1 MQNVTKCLNELPS
14 KTTNHR
20 LAIVGEAPGVHEEK
34 TGKPF
39 VGPSGYLLWAACPL
53 DRSQVFVGNV
63 CQVRPPNNDISKFA
77 LNGPEIREGLEA
89 LKHDLEVFKPN
100 CLLLLGSTALSAV
113 ACKSTL
119 EHWRGSVIPTP
130 LGYKAV
136 ATYHPAAV
144 LRDYKLLPIFRL
156 DINKAV
162 KQSLFSEIRTTER
175 CLNIDLTP
183 DEIVDR
189 LENIKTPVAIDIEG
203 GVGTIECI
211 SIATSKCEAFI
222 VPLYPPIPKVW
233 RALKRFLES
242 DVPKVLQN
250 CLYDAFVLEYSYG
263 IKVNNI
269 ADDIM
274 LKHWELFPEFP
285 KSLAFQASIYTDEP
299 YWKDEG
305 KTDNKRQLYLYCCK
319 DAATTYEINEK
330 LPATQHYR
338 FNMQL
343 IRPLLD
349 IQLRGFR
356 FDVTK
361 RDKRVA
367 DIKKLIYRLQWALNE
382 IAGYHFEPSVD
393 NVKEY
398 LCFKK
403 QLDIIKTPE
412 DLIKYSKITELHN
425 STRIAELLKQPQ
437 TPAVI
442 GEIEMLINYGINVN
456 SPKQVSEFFG
466 VDSSDI
472 LSLLNLFK
480 KTNDILVKLLLLIRS
495 YRTRLETL
503 ESKVDKD
510 NRMRCAYNI
519 VGTETGRISCY
530 KSNTGSGFN
539 LQTVTKKDR
548 DLFIADEGYWLFQCD
563 LSGAD
568 GWTVAAHCAALG
580 DRTMLEHYLNGIK
593 PAKILAVLY
602 NKGYL
607 PVDVKAACKE
617 IDSDGWLYF
626 ACKRIMHGSN
636 YGMGER
642 TISEQILKDSYK
654 LYGEPITVAPA
665 TCKHLQE
672 LYFKLYP
679 GVRRWHKVVSEQ
691 IRKHGYIVAAS
702 GHKRTFFGRRDDLA
716 TLKEALAFEP
726 QANTTYV
733 TNLALLRLSKRLII
747 LHQVHDAV
755 IGEFDDPT
763 WAVPFIVECFNNPIK
778 VAGIQITIPFEGAYG
793 TSWGNLSTPIH

>member
-1 MQNVTKCLNELPS
+1 MSNEIKCLNELPS
-14 KTTNHR
+14 KTTPYK
-20 LAIVGEAPGVHEEK
+20 LAIIGEAPGVNEEK
-34 TGKPF
+34 AGRPF
-39 VGPSGYLLWAACPL
+39 VGASGHLLWSALPL
-53 DRSQVFVGNV
+53 DRSEVFVGNV
-63 CQVRPPNNDISKFA
+63 CQIRPPNNDISKFA
-77 LNGPEIREGLEA
+77 LNGPEIREGLEV
-89 LKHDLEVFKPN
+89 LKADLQRFQPN
-100 CLLLLGSTALSAV
+100 CLLLLGSTALTAI
-113 ACKSTL
+113 ACKSSI
-119 EHWRGSVIPTP
+119 EHWRGSVLPT
-130 LGYKAV
+130 LWGYKAV

-144 LRDYKLLPIFRL
+144 LRDFKLLPIFRL
-156 DINKAV
+156 DLHKAV

-175 CLNIDLTP
+175 HLDINLTP

-189 LENIKTPVAIDIEG
+189 LERINDTIAIDIEG

-211 SIATSKCEAFI
+211 GIATSECDAFI

-233 RALKRFLES
+233 RALKRLLES
-242 DVPKVLQN
+242 NVPKVLQN
-250 CLYDAFVLEYSYG
+250 CLYDSFVLEYSYG

-269 ADDIM
+269 VDDIM
-274 LKHWELFPEFP
+274 LKHWELCPEFP

-305 KTDNKRQLYLYCCK
+305 KTTDMKQLYLYCCK
-319 DAATTYEINEK
+319 DAVTTYEINKK
-330 LPATQHYR
+330 LPETQHYR

-349 IQLRGFR
+349 IQLRGIK
-356 FDVTK
+356 FDV
-361 RDKRVA
+361 DKRRKRVEE
-367 DIKKLIYRLQWALNE
+367 IKTLIYRLQWALNE
-382 IAGYHFEPSVD
+382 IAGYSFAPSVQS
-393 NVKEY
+393 VKGY

-403 QLDIIKTPE
+403 QLDLIKEPE

-437 TPAVI
+437 TPATI
-442 GEIEMLINYGINVN
+442 GEIELLLNYGINVN
-456 SPKQVSEFFG
+456 SSKQVSDYFNI
-466 VDSSDI
+466 DSSDV
-472 LSLLNLFK
+472 LSMLKLFK
-480 KTNDILVKLLLLIRS
+480 NTQDILVKLVLLIRS

-503 ESKVDKD
+503 ESKVDPD
-510 NRMRCAYNI
+510 NRMRCSYNI
-519 VGTETGRISCY
+519 VGTETGRIACY

-548 DLFIADEGYWLFQCD
+548 DLFIADDGYYLFQCD

-580 DRTMLEHYLNGIK
+580 DRTMLDHYLNGIK

-602 NKGYL
+602 NKGTL
-607 PVDVKAACKE
+607 PADLKAACKE

-642 TISEQILKDSYK
+642 TMSEQILKDSYK
-654 LYGEPITVAPA
+654 IYGEPITVPPA
-665 TCKHLQE
+665 TCKHLQD
-672 LYFKLYP
+672 LYFNLYP
-679 GVRRWHKVVSEQ
+679 GVRMWHKV
-691 IRKHGYIVAAS
+691 IGDKLRKNGYLIAAS
-702 GHKRTFFGRRDDLA
+702 GQKRTFYGRRDDLS

-733 TNLALLRLSKRLII
+733 TNLALLRLSKRIII

-755 IGEFDDPT
+755 IGEFNDPS

-778 VAGIQITIPFEGAYG
+778 VAGVEITIPFEGAYG